1 MVFTNFNKK
10 LIKRNFAKNYLKQ
23 ILRRMSGHS
32 GYGIHINIF
41 YNFTIKFDISH
52 LLFTLKKGIIN
63 L

>member
-1 MVFTNFNKK
+1 MGKK
-10 LIKRNFAKNYLKQ
+10 YELKYLKK